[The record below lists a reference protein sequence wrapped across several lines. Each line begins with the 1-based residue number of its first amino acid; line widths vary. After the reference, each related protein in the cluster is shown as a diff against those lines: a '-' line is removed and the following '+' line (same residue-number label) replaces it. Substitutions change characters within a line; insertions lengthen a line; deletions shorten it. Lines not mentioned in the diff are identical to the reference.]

1 MFFITI
7 LLLYIKIPNPGSR
20 TQDLFSLRGGTILLL
35 PFYVCVCVCVYAMH
49 CKRQAFFEIL
59 TMLKMTKVID
69 AH

>member
-20 TQDLFSLRGGTILLL
+20 TQDLFSLRGGTIFLL
-35 PFYVCVCVCVYAMH
+35 PFYVCVYAKH

-59 TMLKMTKVID
+59 RILKMTKVIET
-69 AH
+69 HR

>member
-20 TQDLFSLRGGTILLL
+20 TQDLFSLRGGTIFSSSILR
-35 PFYVCVCVCVYAMH
+35 VCVYAKH

-59 TMLKMTKVID
+59 RI
-69 AH
+69 